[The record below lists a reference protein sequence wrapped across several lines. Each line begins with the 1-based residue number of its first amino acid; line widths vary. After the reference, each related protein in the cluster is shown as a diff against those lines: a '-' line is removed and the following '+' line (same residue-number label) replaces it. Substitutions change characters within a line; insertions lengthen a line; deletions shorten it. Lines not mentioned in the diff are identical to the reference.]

1 MTTHTLESLYTFAV
15 WMLGDREAAF
25 EAVCAASER
34 APGDLDGQFVHLA
47 AELVGVE
54 KPKMDHLGQLDD
66 ILRLDTTV
74 PVDLDH
80 PLVQGD
86 ARRLGVLLNELQRT
100 CLMTTLRALPAT
112 RRAAFVLRHVL
123 GLSLD
128 ACAAILGSSEAAVRV
143 SEARARRALE
153 TYLFPRCEHL
163 HRLNPCHCAA
173 RLGGALE
180 KSFIAWPVHGEFFG
194 STAHGPYP
202 SVEALYAKL
211 PRVHLPIFCASHVR
225 PIS

>member
-15 WMLGDREAAF
+15 WMLGNREAAF

-47 AELVGVE
+47 SDLVGVE
-54 KPKMDHLGQLDD
+54 KPKIDHLGELDD

-86 ARRLGVLLNELQRT
+86 ARRLGILLRELQRT
-100 CLMTTLRALPAT
+100 CLMTTLRGLPAT
-112 RRAAFVLRHVL
+112 RRAAFILRHVL
-123 GLSLD
+123 GLSL
-128 ACAAILGSSEAAVRV
+128 AASAVILSSSEAAVRV
-143 SEARARRALE
+143 SDARACKALE

-180 KSFIAWPVHGEFFG
+180 KSFIAWPVHGEFVG
-194 STAHGPYP
+194 STTPGPHP
-202 SVEALYAKL
+202 GVEALYATL
-211 PRVHLPIFCASHVR
+211 PLVRLPVLR
-225 PIS
+225 PQ